1 VRKAFM
7 TLAKTFH
14 PDKVG
19 RRSPELVELAGK
31 VFARVSEA
39 HDVLAS
45 PEKRQLYVSQLKRGR
60 GGAQA
65 DRSEVS
71 RILTAEQ
78 QFQRAEEAV
87 RRRDFTAALDALKW
101 ALELDSNEGEFY
113 ALRGWVLFLQQQDQG
128 NRNTEPALEQ
138 IKKAITLSPQ
148 SPAPF
153 YYLAQIRKACGD
165 QAEAEKMFR
174 KTVELR
180 PDHIEA
186 NRELRLIQ
194 MRRAKGDETVSG
206 RLFGRK
212 KK

>member
-1 VRKAFM
+1 M
-7 TLAKTFH
+7 LGCC
-14 PDKVG
+14 P
-19 RRSPELVELAGK
+19 
-31 VFARVSEA
+31 
-39 HDVLAS
+39 
-45 PEKRQLYVSQLKRGR
+45 Q
-60 GGAQA
+60 
-65 DRSEVS
+65 
-71 RILTAEQ
+71 LTARTIAISRRDAGAVAARGLAYLRSIEQ
-78 QFQRAEEAV
+78 RLRTAELEWAAESARAEEAV